1 MAVTNANYYAMFPL
15 QETIWAKDGTGPL
28 AGGIIEF
35 FSDPAFTVPKD
46 VYEQSNQ
53 APYSFVNIGP
63 TLILSGIGS
72 FVDNS
77 GENFI
82 PMLYPWSLPPT
93 NVDAPGDYQPYFI
106 RVYSSGMILEFTVTQ
121 WPPNNWSINNTAAS
135 SSGITTNQIT
145 NPQFPEMSFTGTLV
159 TALSANTITVPF
171 APGWFI
177 TASGTGN
184 MTLLQNALSLQT
196 PSEAPYSIDIT
207 LDAGVS
213 AIMYQRIY
221 DSPRLFAGNF
231 VSGYF
236 EAASPANSNI
246 FLTMTYKASDNLIA
260 PILITSGTTSG
271 TAYTEIKGSV
281 LIPST
286 VASADAPPGYV
297 DIQIAIPAGIRVQIT
312 SVQLLAVELVT
323 DIPAF
328 EQISVPIQQSLLYWY
343 DRSPLMY
350 KQIPSYLVG
359 WDFPLNPAQPL
370 GSTVGVQSLGT
381 NTSYYAWDQT
391 IIYQTQTAA
400 VSVAR
405 NTSGAMELTMAKTDQ
420 IAVIQYLD
428 QTQAREILEQPM
440 CVNVCGSSSASTKLA
455 VSLWYTKA
463 VTLPDIK
470 TGSSLSIVASL
481 DANGVPGG
489 TNETWIQVPR
499 GKLGNGYATLA
510 PLTVTGYTSI
520 PLSGWALESHT
531 EAALATYFAIVIGTP
546 SVALGATI
554 SLESV
559 SLQSGTIATRPAP
572 QTEDEVLRECEYY
585 YEKSYDNDQYANA
598 VSGAVTSVGAII
610 APQQV
615 SASVGGYAMYAAPFS
630 LTYNTIKRAT
640 PSITT
645 LVLYS
650 TSGVINSVLAA
661 ASDST
666 TITPSTS
673 DQVSTFWTGT
683 YGTKTTNF
691 TNSTASSVQSTP
703 GAVATGIHGWIKFQ
717 YVVDCRLG
725 VI

>member
-121 WPPNNWSINNTAAS
+121 WPPNNWAINTTAAS

-260 PILITSGTTSG
+260 PILIASGTTSG
-271 TAYTEIKGSV
+271 TAYTEIKRSV

-297 DIQIAIPAGIRVQIT
+297 DIQIAIPAGVRVQIT

-323 DIPAF
+323 DIPPF
-328 EQISVPIQQSLLYWY
+328 EQTSVPIQQSLLYWY

-359 WDFPLNPAQPL
+359 WDFPLNPAQAL
-370 GSTVGVQSLGT
+370 GSTVAVQALGA

-391 IIYQTQTAA
+391 IIYQTLTAA
-400 VSVAR
+400 VAVSR
-405 NTSGAMELTMAKTDQ
+405 DTSGAILFTMAKTDR

-428 QTQAREILEQPM
+428 QTQARKILEQPM
-440 CVNVCGSSSASTKLA
+440 CVNVCGASSASTKVA
-455 VSLWYTKA
+455 VSLWYT
-463 VTLPDIK
+463 TDPSLPDIK
-470 TGSSLSIVASL
+470 AGSLLSIVASL
-481 DANGVPGG
+481 DVNGVPATENG
-489 TNETWIQVPR
+489 TWVQVPR
-499 GKLGNGYATLA
+499 GKLGNGYATLL
-510 PLTVTGYTSI
+510 PLGVTGYTSV
-520 PLSGWALESHT
+520 PLSGWDLASHT
-531 EAALATYFAIVIGTP
+531 TAATATYFAIVIGTP
-546 SVALGATI
+546 SVAIGATI
-554 SLESV
+554 TLESV

-572 QTEDEVLRECEYY
+572 QAADEVLRECQYY
-585 YEKSYDNDQYANA
+585 YEKSYDNSVVPGAN
-598 VSGAVTSVGAII
+598 TNVGAIY

-615 SASVGGYAMYAAPFS
+615 SVSGGTYAMYACPF
-630 LTYNTIKRAT
+630 TVIYNTVKRAI

-645 LVLYS
+645 LRLYAPAGTIDAVLS
-650 TSGVINSVLAA
+650 NASN
-661 ASDST
+661 SDSVVPGTNT
-666 TITPSTS
+666 TAITVWGTR
-673 DQVSTFWTGT
+673 TF
-683 YGTKTTNF
+683 GTKATSFTMSTAAPVVNTPTA
-691 TNSTASSVQSTP
+691 TNSGQR
-703 GAVATGIHGWIKFQ
+703 GWIAYQ
-717 YVVDCRLG
+717 YAVDCRLG